1 VTLFSRSSRK
11 VLANIAFG
19 LGVIW
24 GVAGAFALLF
34 GTQLTFPLLPPLGLD
49 RVAPIPSLAVAV
61 GLFLLGAYLG
71 RAPADHGA
79 TSGGSVTDGEDLI
92 GLNAG
97 DAHAGMPQRT
107 PTPIS
112 VRPLNRRDER

>member
-1 VTLFSRSSRK
+1 MTLFSRSSRR

-49 RVAPIPSLAVAV
+49 RVAPILSLAVAV
-61 GLFLLGAYLG
+61 GLFLIGAYLG
-71 RAPADHGA
+71 RTPGDHGMK
-79 TSGGSVTDGEDLI
+79 SDESVTGGEEIL

-97 DAHAGMPQRT
+97 GAHVGMHHR
-107 PTPIS
+107 
-112 VRPLNRRDER
+112 VCRRQFLFVL

>member
-1 VTLFSRSSRK
+1 MTLFPRSSRK

-61 GLFLLGAYLG
+61 GLFLVGAYLG
-71 RAPADHGA
+71 RTPLDHGVKRD
-79 TSGGSVTDGEDLI
+79 GSVTGGDEIL

-97 DAHAGMPQRT
+97 DAHAGIPPRA
-107 PTPIS
+107 PTPVS

>member
-1 VTLFSRSSRK
+1 MTLFSRSSRK
-11 VLANIAFG
+11 VLANVAFG

-34 GTQLTFPLLPPLGLD
+34 GTQLTLPLLPPLGLE

-71 RAPADHGA
+71 RSSADHRA
-79 TSGGSVTDGEDLI
+79 VRDESGTDGEEIL
-92 GLNAG
+92 GLKAG
-97 DAHAGMPQRT
+97 DVHPET
-107 PTPIS
+107 PRRAATPIP
-112 VRPLNRRDER
+112 VRPLTGRD

>member
-1 VTLFSRSSRK
+1 MTLFSRSSRK
-11 VLANIAFG
+11 VFANIAFG

-34 GTQLTFPLLPPLGLD
+34 GTQLTFPLLPPLGLE

-61 GLFLLGAYLG
+61 GLLLLGAYLG

-79 TSGGSVTDGEDLI
+79 KSDGSVSDSEDLF

-97 DAHAGMPQRT
+97 DAHGGRRPRT
-107 PTPIS
+107 PTPVS
-112 VRPLNRRDER
+112 VRPANRRDER

>member
-1 VTLFSRSSRK
+1 MTPFSQSSRK
-11 VLANIAFG
+11 VLANVAFG

-24 GVAGAFALLF
+24 GVAGAFALPF

-61 GLFLLGAYLG
+61 GLLLIGAYLG
-71 RAPADHGA
+71 RTPVDHGEK
-79 TSGGSVTDGEDLI
+79 SDGSVTGGEEI
-92 GLNAG
+92 VALNAG
-97 DAHAGMPQRT
+97 DTHVGMPPRV
-107 PTPIS
+107 PTPVS

>member
-1 VTLFSRSSRK
+1 MTLFSRSSRK

-61 GLFLLGAYLG
+61 GLFLIGAYLG
-71 RAPADHGA
+71 RTPVDHGV
-79 TSGGSVTDGEDLI
+79 TKDGSVTGGEEI
-92 GLNAG
+92 VGLNAG
-97 DAHAGMPQRT
+97 DAYAEMPPRA
-107 PTPIS
+107 PTPVA
-112 VRPLNRRDER
+112 VRPRNRRDER